1 MHRNTEEKNVCKNM
15 RSIFRLIESD
25 EVRKVYIFTEKK
37 NRRTTFVKQKKVV
50 YLCIKV
56 FDAKY
61 IVYRLA
67 GVECGEQ
74 LNHA

>member
-1 MHRNTEEKNVCKNM
+1 MRNILKPINW
-15 RSIFRLIESD
+15 D
-25 EVRKVYIFTEKK
+25 EVRKMYFFNKK
-37 NRRTTFVKQKKVV
+37 NTRLFDERPFQRKKRWFTFAATVWCK
-50 YLCIKV
+50 I
-56 FDAKY
+56 Y